1 MRRPHAF
8 FAFVTTGKVAPR
20 RGRTN
25 LRITCIF
32 RALLEQRVQYG
43 AGIEAPRQRTTSDRT
58 VGLTAVT
65 KLEVTP
71 RNMKKLMS
79 LQRKA
84 AWRCLTTEAPHIPIL
99 LIISGRP

>member
-32 RALLEQRVQYG
+32 RALLEQHVHYG
-43 AGIEAPRQRTTSDRT
+43 AAAEPPSECTTSNPT
-58 VGLTAVT
+58 VGLGAALP
-65 KLEVTP
+65 LEITR
-71 RNMKKLMS
+71 RNMNKLMS
-79 LQRKA
+79 SRGKV
-84 AWRCLTTEAPHIPIL
+84 AWACVTTAAPHIPIL